1 MKSRHAARS
10 FTIARKIPGRGS
22 AVGHEIPKEY
32 TLLQGLQSG
41 SRAYMHLSRDVPEHD
56 VTVLLQRMRGG
67 DARAA
72 SELIP
77 LIYRELH
84 GIAAKHMRRERPN
97 HTLQSTVLVHEAFLQ
112 LAGTDK
118 VDWQSRAHFFALASR
133 AMRRV
138 LVDHARAVNAEKRPG
153 AHQRV
158 ELESGLEAP
167 EQVVD
172 LLALNEALERLATWD
187 RRQSQIVEMRFFAGL
202 NFEEIA
208 EVMGISERTAKR
220 DWTMARA
227 WLHAELTKDP
237 HGGS

>member
-1 MKSRHAARS
+1 MRRPEENRATGHAPTNETASLKVR
-10 FTIARKIPGRGS
+10 
-22 AVGHEIPKEY
+22 KEY
-32 TLLQGLQSG
+32 TFSKFEDW
-41 SRAYMHLSRDVPEHD
+41 SCADMPTSRDIPEHD
-56 VTVLLQRMRGG
+56 VTLLLQRMRVG
-67 DARAA
+67 DSDAA
-72 SELIP
+72 SDLMP
-77 LIYRELH
+77 LIYKELH
-84 GIAAKHMRRERPN
+84 VIAEKHMRRERPN

-112 LAGTDK
+112 LAGTSK

-138 LVDHARAVNAEKRPG
+138 LVDHARAVNADKRPG

-158 ELESGLEAP
+158 ELDSALEVP
-167 EQVVD
+167 EKVVD

-187 RRQSQIVEMRFFAGL
+187 QRQSQIVEMRFFAGL

-227 WLHAELTKDP
+227 WLHTELTKDP
-237 HGGS
+237 RGAP